1 MTIRLYCENIKIGE
15 KISLNEVQCHYLH
28 KVMRRGVGNLI
39 NIFNKNDGECECK
52 IVEISAKKCV
62 ILPEVLVKSYV
73 QSRQVVCVFSLIKQ
87 KNIELII
94 QKCTEI
100 GVFRFIPLKTE
111 RSSSENINIPRLNGI
126 AIEASEQCGR
136 LDIPEISS
144 PITINELEKMQGQGR
159 VFILLNQ
166 NGTEFQKIQHNSD
179 EIYIISGP
187 EGGFTE
193 NEINQLASFSKKVK
207 ISQNILRAETATI
220 LGCGLYFL

>member
-1 MTIRLYCENIKIGE
+1 
-15 KISLNEVQCHYLH
+15 
-28 KVMRRGVGNLI
+28 
-39 NIFNKNDGECECK
+39 
-52 IVEISAKKCV
+52 
-62 ILPEVLVKSYV
+62 
-73 QSRQVVCVFSLIKQ
+73 VFSLIKQ

-100 GVFRFIPLKTE
+100 GVSGFIPLKTE

-144 PITINELEKMQGQGR
+144 PITINELEKMQGQGW
-159 VFILLNQ
+159 VFLLLNQ
-166 NGTEFQKIQHNSD
+166 NGIAFSEMVPNNA
-179 EIYIISGP
+179 EVYIISGP

-193 NEINQLASFSKKVK
+193 YEINQLGSFSNKVK
-207 ISQNILRAETATI
+207 ISQNILRAETAAI